1 MGNLTFILEL
11 FGTVAFAISGAITGI
26 RKNMDI
32 LGVCVLG
39 VVTAIGGG
47 IVRDLLLG
55 QIPFVEDVEE
65 ALKELEKE
73 QGIKEA

>member
-1 MGNLTFILEL
+1 MACNGNCSACSGCARELVLTQKE
-11 FGTVAFAISGAITGI
+11 
-26 RKNMDI
+26 MDF
-32 LGVCVLG
+32 LS
-39 VVTAIGGG
+39 
-47 IVRDLLLG
+47 LLG